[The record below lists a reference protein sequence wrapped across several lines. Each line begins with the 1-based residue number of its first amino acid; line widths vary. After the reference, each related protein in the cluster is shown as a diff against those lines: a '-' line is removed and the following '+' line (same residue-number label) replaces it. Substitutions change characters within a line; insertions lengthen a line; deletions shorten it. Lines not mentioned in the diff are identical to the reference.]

1 MKKPEKSVRQQRRE
15 RTHTAIHEAALKLVL
30 EKGLKATTTD
40 EIAEAAGVSPRTLFN
55 YFASK
60 EDAVLGLRAPV
71 ITDDILQ
78 RDAARQDLY
87 IFERVAHLMLDIV
100 VASVDSPTYPQVR
113 PLVQEYPELR
123 YHLKTHHIECEKTL
137 ADLLRTVNWVEFS
150 ASGRRGPW
158 PYLPESEAGEGA
170 SEPRLRAALCI
181 TSALLRYLDYT
192 RGVPEGAERDE
203 VIREAVQTFR
213 HLLRED

>member
-1 MKKPEKSVRQQRRE
+1 MRQQRRE
-15 RTHTAIHEAALKLVL
+15 RTHAAIHEAALTLVL
-30 EKGLKATTTD
+30 EKGLKTTTTD

-71 ITDDILQ
+71 ITDEIVQ
-78 RDAARQDLY
+78 RDMQRQDLY
-87 IFERVAHLMLDIV
+87 IFERIAHLMLDIIL
-100 VASVDSPTYPQVR
+100 ASVDNPTYPQVR
-113 PLVQEYPELR
+113 SLVQDYPELHYR
-123 YHLKTHHIECEKTL
+123 LKTHHIECENTL
-137 ADLLRTVNWVEFS
+137 AGLLRTVDWVEFN
-150 ASGRRGPW
+150 ARGRRGPW
-158 PYLPESEAGEGA
+158 PYLPENEPGEGIP
-170 SEPRLRAALCI
+170 EPRLRAALYV

-192 RGVPEGAERDE
+192 HGVPEGAEHDK

>member
-1 MKKPEKSVRQQRRE
+1 MRQQRRE
-15 RTHTAIHEAALKLVL
+15 RTHTAIHEAALTLVQ

-40 EIAEAAGVSPRTLFN
+40 EIAELAGVSPRTLFN

-60 EDAVLGLRAPV
+60 EDAVLGLRAPI
-71 ITDDILQ
+71 ITEDILQ
-78 RDAARQDLY
+78 KDAARQDLY
-87 IFERVAHLMLDIV
+87 IFERVAHLMLDIIV
-100 VASVDSPTYPQVR
+100 SSIDNPTFPRVR

-123 YHLKTHHIECEKTL
+123 YRIKTHHIECEKTL
-137 ADLLRTVNWVEFS
+137 ADLLRTVDWVAFS

-158 PYLPESEAGEGA
+158 PYLPESEVDAGT

-192 RGVPEGAERDE
+192 RCVPEGAERDDI
-203 VIREAVQTFR
+203 IREAVQTFR

>member
-1 MKKPEKSVRQQRRE
+1 MKKPEKSTRQQRRE
-15 RTHTAIHEAALKLVL
+15 RTHTAIHEAALTLVQ

-60 EDAVLGLRAPV
+60 EDAVLGLRAPT

-78 RDAARQDLY
+78 KDAARQDLY
-87 IFERVAHLMLDIV
+87 IFERVAHLMLDII
-100 VASVDSPTYPQVR
+100 VAAVTGPTFPRVR
-113 PLVQEYPELR
+113 PLVQECPELR
-123 YHLKTHHIECEKTL
+123 YRIKTHHIECEKTL

-158 PYLPESEAGEGA
+158 PYLPATEADA
-170 SEPRLRAALCI
+170 STSEPRLRAALCI

-192 RGVPEGAERDE
+192 RGVPEEAERDQ